1 MTFICQLIFPTLFS
15 NLMKKSLLV
24 AASLLSFGVAS
35 TLTSTSKA
43 EDMFQVVAASPG
55 TINFSGSGT
64 AQFNNSLGT
73 NNSFQVGSSTN
84 LGVNA
89 SVSSTTGY
97 SVDSTA
103 DLGLAA
109 NTTLNQVIGTSGA
122 RSESSQERVRAH
134 ETARQAMSSW
144 EAEYGASWEYGNSSG
159 YNSAADWQAGYDAE
173 YERQYNTARSSS
185 VSNES
190 SSSSANDGTISG
202 SFRTVEAG
210 TARASGNASDWDAS
224 ATTEASAKWGAD
236 YESRGSNY
244 SAMSEAEWQVEY
256 DRSYNSAYASASA
269 ASNRYSDSTVNVTGI
284 GSDATV
290 IASDA
295 SNFLVDIGQNSDANP
310 TSSTSTANGSAGASL
325 ATSSFA
331 NQSSS
336 STASGFLQAFGG
348 SVASNSLTGG
358 SAAADLSGAAN
369 QDDFDPINAS
379 ELNEAQNGI

>member
-1 MTFICQLIFPTLFS
+1 
-15 NLMKKSLLV
+15 MKKNLLV
-24 AASLLSFGVAS
+24 AAGLLTFGLAS
-35 TLTSTSKA
+35 TLTSTTKA

-122 RSESSQERVRAH
+122 ANVSSQEKMRAH
-134 ETARQAMSSW
+134 ETARTAMSSW
-144 EAEYGASWEYGNSSG
+144 EAEYGASYDRDTSNYSS
-159 YNSAADWQAGYDAE
+159 SAEWQRSYDAE
-173 YERQYNTARSSS
+173 YERQYNTARSSMTS
-185 VSNES
+185 TET
-190 SSSSANDGTISG
+190 SSASATDGTISG
-202 SFRTVEAG
+202 SFRTIESG
-210 TARASGNASDWDAS
+210 TARASGSATDWDSSAS
-224 ATTEASAKWGAD
+224 TEASRSWDVD
-236 YESRGSNY
+236 YDSYRANGGTEVS
-244 SAMSEAEWQVEY
+244 SEADWQVEY
-256 DRSYNSAYASASA
+256 DRSYNSAYANASA

-295 SNFLVDIGQNSDANP
+295 SNFLVDIGQNDGANP

-348 SVASNSLTGG
+348 SVASSSTEAPTVSEMPVTSSFNDPTSP
-358 SAAADLSGAAN
+358 SAPTDG
-369 QDDFDPINAS
+369 Q
-379 ELNEAQNGI
+379 G

>member
-1 MTFICQLIFPTLFS
+1 
-15 NLMKKSLLV
+15 MKKNLLV
-24 AASLLSFGVAS
+24 AAGLLTFGLAS
-35 TLTSTSKA
+35 TLTSTTKA

-89 SVSSTTGY
+89 NVSSTTGY
-97 SVDSTA
+97 AVDSTA

-122 RSESSQERVRAH
+122 ANTSSAQKVRAH
-134 ETARQAMSSW
+134 ETARSAMSSW
-144 EAEYGASWEYGNSSG
+144 EATYGSSWEYGNSSG
-159 YNSAADWQAGYDAE
+159 YGSAAEWQAGYDAE
-173 YERQYNTARSSS
+173 YERQYNTAVSSTTS
-185 VSNES
+185 TES
-190 SSSSANDGTISG
+190 SSSSATDGTISG
-202 SFRTVEAG
+202 SFRTIEAG
-210 TARASGNASDWDAS
+210 TARASGSASDWDTSASTSAS
-224 ATTEASAKWGAD
+224 AEWGVD
-236 YESRGSNY
+236 YESYRSNGGVDV
-244 SAMSEAEWQVEY
+244 SSEAEWQVEY
-256 DRSYNSAYASASA
+256 DRSYNSAYANASA

-295 SNFLVDIGQNSDANP
+295 SNFLVDIGQNDGANP

-348 SVASNSLTGG
+348 SVASSSTEAPTVSEMPVTSSFNDPTSP
-358 SAAADLSGAAN
+358 SAPTDG
-369 QDDFDPINAS
+369 Q
-379 ELNEAQNGI
+379 G

>member
-1 MTFICQLIFPTLFS
+1 
-15 NLMKKSLLV
+15 MKKNLLV
-24 AASLLSFGVAS
+24 AAGLLTFGLAS
-35 TLTSTSKA
+35 TLTSTTKA

-89 SVSSTTGY
+89 NVSSTTGY
-97 SVDSTA
+97 AVDSTA

-122 RSESSQERVRAH
+122 ANTSSAQKVRAH
-134 ETARQAMSSW
+134 ETARSAMSSW
-144 EAEYGASWEYGNSSG
+144 EATYGASWEYGNSGG
-159 YNSAADWQAGYDAE
+159 YGSAAEWQAGYDAE
-173 YERQYNTARSSS
+173 YERQYNTAVSSTTS
-185 VSNES
+185 TES
-190 SSSSANDGTISG
+190 SSSSATDGTISG
-202 SFRTVEAG
+202 SFRTIEAG
-210 TARASGNASDWDAS
+210 TARASGSTTDWDSS
-224 ATTEASAKWGAD
+224 ATTSASAEWGVD
-236 YESRGSNY
+236 YESYRANGGLEVS
-244 SAMSEAEWQVEY
+244 SEAEWQVEY
-256 DRSYNSAYASASA
+256 DRSYNSAYANASA

-290 IASDA
+290 LAA
-295 SNFLVDIGQNSDANP
+295 ETSNFLVDITQTDSNP
-310 TSSTSTANGSAGASL
+310 TSSTSTASGAAGASL

-348 SVASNSLTGG
+348 SVASEAT
-358 SAAADLSGAAN
+358 SAPS
-369 QDDFDPINAS
+369 PVV
-379 ELNEAQNGI
+379 EY